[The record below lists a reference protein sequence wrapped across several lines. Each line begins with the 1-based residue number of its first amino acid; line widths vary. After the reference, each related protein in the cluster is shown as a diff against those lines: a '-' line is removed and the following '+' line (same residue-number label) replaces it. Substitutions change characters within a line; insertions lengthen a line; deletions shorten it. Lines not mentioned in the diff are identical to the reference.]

1 MAPNARVCAAA
12 KAHPLC
18 RAHWLRPGSPR
29 VCCAAHLR
37 AADGGPVPAPG
48 CDCAVCRRSIT
59 LESVPVVST
68 AHMLPLCVGA
78 RMLCELAYACEVDCG
93 ARNGWACLLPRS
105 ATRCNMMQP
114 DATCCNPMQRV
125 AAHCCNTLQYGADML
140 QHSKTCCNTV
150 RERNGVVNLLPHS
163 GVTTAAF
170 SKRVLQQRIEGT
182 SRLWGTAGN
191 AAAATQ

>member
-48 CDCAVCRRSIT
+48 CDCAVCRRSIA
-59 LESVPVVST
+59 LESVPVAST
-68 AHMLPLCVGA
+68 AHLLPLCVGA

-105 ATRCNMMQP
+105 ATRCN
-114 DATCCNPMQRV
+114 PMQHFVTR
-125 AAHCCNTLQYGADML
+125 CNAL
-140 QHSKTCCNTV
+140 QHTVATHYNMVQTCCNTAK
-150 RERNGVVNLLPHS
+150 H
-163 GVTTAAF
+163 
-170 SKRVLQQRIEGT
+170 
-182 SRLWGTAGN
+182 
-191 AAAATQ
+191 AATQYAKEMEWSIFYRTRA

>member
-1 MAPNARVCAAA
+1 MHGCVPLRRRTRSAVLIGSARDRLAFAVRRTSGLLTEDLYLRLVAIAQSAAGA
-12 KAHPLC
+12 LLSNRYPSYRPHTCC
-18 RAHWLRPGSPR
+18 RYASARA
-29 VCCAAHLR
+29 CCANSHMLVR
-37 AADGGPVPAPG
+37 LIVVRGTDGPVF
-48 CDCAVCRRSIT
+48 CRG
-59 LESVPVVST
+59 LQ
-68 AHMLPLCVGA
+68 H
-78 RMLCELAYACEVDCG
+78 
-93 ARNGWACLLPRS
+93 
-105 ATRCNMMQP
+105 